1 MGWGSVAGY
10 ADHNHLQ
17 IRKSVVINDLHV
29 FGADI
34 RPNEADAVSV
44 VDANAMLPLSVAA
57 QRFQLVAGRYPEPP
71 QQKNR
76 VKLVKLTSRCSPR
89 RLRAGSSGGP
99 CIHSVEDV
107 LCAAIPERSYHTY
120 MITQA

>member
-29 FGADI
+29 FRADI
-34 RPNEADAVSV
+34 RPHEADAVSV

-57 QRFQLVAGRYPEPP
+57 QRFQLVAWRYPELP
-71 QQKNR
+71 QRNDR
-76 VKLVKLTSRCSPR
+76 VKLVKPTSRCFPR
-89 RLRAGSSGGP
+89 GLRAGSSGGP
-99 CIHSVEDV
+99 CVHSVEYV
-107 LCAAIPERSYHTY
+107 LSS
-120 MITQA
+120 